1 LKSDLWWILEASVV
15 EDNLKKEMLKM
26 PAEKSKQL
34 RIKTNGFDL
43 KSVDV
48 CFDC

>member
-1 LKSDLWWILEASVV
+1 LEASVV
-15 EDNLKKEMLKM
+15 EDDLKKEMLKM

-34 RIKTNGFDL
+34 RIKTNVFDL